1 MITESLIRK
10 KFVHATMNDAL
21 SLLFAAWR
29 PAISLFKERTGALR
43 IFAGNGG
50 ANRRITEESYRL
62 QVLVTSHLRF
72 LDIRYRRRRESKTVE
87 KANLYNKLVWPILF
101 RKVFPELQFGFTDEV
116 RQALRDELKQT
127 LEKE

>member
-1 MITESLIRK
+1 MEAQIVESRK
-10 KFVHATMNDAL
+10 
-21 SLLFAAWR
+21 S
-29 PAISLFKERTGALR
+29 
-43 IFAGNGG
+43 
-50 ANRRITEESYRL
+50 
-62 QVLVTSHLRF
+62 
-72 LDIRYRRRRESKTVE
+72 LDIRYRRRRESKTVG